1 LKKLVL
7 GKIEDCGYESEV
19 DTGETM
25 GLSEGVVLIVVAV
38 IMIFLGRP
46 KGPVAPF
53 LQVYIVGQLWV
64 MSAMVMGVIGVAFLI
79 VNRPF

>member
-1 LKKLVL
+1 
-7 GKIEDCGYESEV
+7 
-19 DTGETM
+19 
-25 GLSEGVVLIVVAV
+25 
-38 IMIFLGRP
+38 MIFLGRP

-53 LQVYIVGQLWV
+53 LQVYIVGQLYV